1 MARMRKAGRLWRAE
15 ACEAAARVL
24 VADDGPY
31 FSIDLHSVFGRDA
44 PLELEIGAGRGDF
57 IIDRAAAFPEC
68 NFLAVE
74 LAASIAQ
81 LMAIRTGRRGLT
93 NLRVVRMDARTLV
106 NLMLPDRSLAA
117 CHIYFPDPWPKEGQ
131 AKHRLF
137 TAGLLQS
144 LRCKLAPGAHLF
156 VATDVRDYAKSIFAM
171 ADGAGLCRRAIPV
184 PGANGT
190 GFARKFLAAGRP
202 VYAQAFTAPDNSTGD
217 EPLFERSVE
226 IAKRR
231 SQCNKE

>member
-1 MARMRKAGRLWRAE
+1 MARMRKVGRLWRAE
-15 ACEAAARVL
+15 ARDAAARAM
-24 VADDGPY
+24 VADDGLC
-31 FSIDLHSVFGRDA
+31 FTIDLHSLFGRDA

-57 IIDRAAAFPEC
+57 IIDRAASFPER

-81 LMAIRTGRRGLT
+81 LMAIRAGRRGLT

-106 NLMLPDRSLAA
+106 NLMLPERSLAA
-117 CHIYFPDPWPKEGQ
+117 CHIYFPDPWPKERH

-137 TAGLLQS
+137 TAQLVGT
-144 LRCKLAPGAHLF
+144 LRRKLIAGAPLF
-156 VATDVRDYAKSIFAM
+156 IATDVRDYADAIFAM
-171 ADGAGLCRRAIPV
+171 AEAAGLRCQAIAV

-202 VYAQAFTAPDNSTGD
+202 VYARAYAAPARAREDVLPCVVSGLLSAL
-217 EPLFERSVE
+217 P
-226 IAKRR
+226 
-231 SQCNKE
+231 NKE

>member
-15 ACEAAARVL
+15 AREAAARVM
-24 VADDGPY
+24 VADEGPC
-31 FSIDLHSVFGRDA
+31 FSIDLDSLFRREA

-57 IIDRAAAFPEC
+57 IIDRAAAFPER

-81 LMAIRTGRRGLT
+81 LMAIRGARRGLT

-106 NLMLPDRSLAA
+106 NLMLPERSLAA
-117 CHIYFPDPWPKEGQ
+117 CHIYFPDPWPKERH

-137 TAGLLQS
+137 TPRLVRVLRRRLIAG
-144 LRCKLAPGAHLF
+144 APLF
-156 VATDVRDYAKSIFAM
+156 VATDVGAYAQAIFGM
-171 ADGAGLCRRAIPV
+171 AEAAGLRHQSIPV
-184 PGANGT
+184 PGAEET

-202 VYAQAFTAPDNSTGD
+202 VYARAYAAPSP
-217 EPLFERSVE
+217 ERRHPLVSPESSLL
-226 IAKRR
+226 AAAG
-231 SQCNKE
+231 NKE